1 VHVQLQPKSEKL
13 EIRNSGGAESLLPWE
28 LRRTIFG
35 ESHSFRGSFTGRSL
49 RSLHKRARCPF
60 LVELETF
67 TIAATRGK
75 IRKSRQDDNA
85 EIEMRVQK
93 KGIYGNAQNPRA
105 NDEITRRAITYKLS
119 MIVLRA
125 VWAAPRLL
133 VFDRLERISRCSC
146 CICDSWKERRRG
158 AMTTNALQYK

>member
-1 VHVQLQPKSEKL
+1 MQPNSGKL

-35 ESHSFRGSFTGRSL
+35 GSHCLCGSFTGRNL

-67 TIAATRGK
+67 TIAATCGK

-93 KGIYGNAQNPRA
+93 KGIYGNAQNQRA
-105 NDEITRRAITYKLS
+105 YDEITRRGITYKLV
-119 MIVLRA
+119 MVVLRA
-125 VWAAPRLL
+125 VWPALRFGVRSSGKNQQALL
-133 VFDRLERISRCSC
+133 LHLRQLEGATSRCNDNKC
-146 CICDSWKERRRG
+146 AAI
-158 AMTTNALQYK
+158 